1 MCTVTTIPWD
11 RPYLRKLEKSTDKA
25 SFSPK
30 KLPNNYDANPFSRQ
44 LNPPLIGTSHCR
56 PTTQG

>member
-30 KLPNNYDANPFSRQ
+30 EASYHGNPFTMVTLLPCS
-44 LNPPLIGTSHCR
+44 
-56 PTTQG
+56 